1 MEPEQSKEAVKDFL
15 SRCIAYAN
23 ETIARKT
30 ESADDPEGLAK
41 WIAYRDYTLYALNE
55 VENGELNHR
64 FE

>member
-23 ETIARKT
+23 EIIARKT

-55 VENGELNHR
+55 VENGELNHW